1 MVNAAR
7 SQALRHADTPLSE
20 QDTALWD
27 TPLIARA
34 DHLLASAARQTAR
47 THHPGRFQLMAA
59 IQSVHAERATIGRTN
74 WTVLNTLHAAL
85 NQLHLSAGGAIAAA
99 AVTLELH
106 GTQAALAL
114 LDRLTGLASFQP
126 YWALRAEALRRAHHP
141 DATAALTRA
150 LGLTED
156 RGLCTWLPAR
166 HAAQGA

>member
-74 WTVLNTLHAAL
+74 WTGLNTLHAAL
-85 NQLHLSAGGAIAAA
+85 KQLHLSAGGAIAAA

-126 YWALRAEALRRAHHP
+126 YWAPRRAHHP

-150 LGLTED
+150 LDLAED
-156 RGLCTWLPAR
+156 PGQRPWLAAR